1 MYGARS
7 ACNVIL
13 VDSNSWLLLVARR
26 VRRTVRRRPLD
37 YYGPLMINGCM
48 WEHASMIILAL
59 CESHSE
65 GNRKPVPNTT
75 TKTSNGTHHVQFP
88 PISYGRTWPFV
99 ISHDAFFEKWPNC
112 FSRPTNF
119 PFTVCTYKC
128 IRHANGLLMSSNV
141 SDRLFNDFV
150 HLI

>member
-13 VDSNSWLLLVARR
+13 VDSNSLPLLVARHNSH
-26 VRRTVRRRPLD
+26 RRPLD

-75 TKTSNGTHHVQFP
+75 TKTAMAHTM
-88 PISYGRTWPFV
+88 Y
-99 ISHDAFFEKWPNC
+99 
-112 FSRPTNF
+112 NF
-119 PFTVCTYKC
+119 PQF
-128 IRHANGLLMSSNV
+128 HMAGHGLLSFHMTLFLKNGQTVSVGQLIFHSQYVHINV
-141 SDRLFNDFV
+141 LDMLMAY
-150 HLI
+150 

>member
-75 TKTSNGTHHVQFP
+75 TTITMAMAHTVYNFPQFHMAGHGLLSFHMTL
-88 PISYGRTWPFV
+88 I
-99 ISHDAFFEKWPNC
+99 FEKWPNF
-112 FSRPTNF
+112 FSRHN
-119 PFTVCTYKC
+119 
-128 IRHANGLLMSSNV
+128 
-141 SDRLFNDFV
+141 
-150 HLI
+150 